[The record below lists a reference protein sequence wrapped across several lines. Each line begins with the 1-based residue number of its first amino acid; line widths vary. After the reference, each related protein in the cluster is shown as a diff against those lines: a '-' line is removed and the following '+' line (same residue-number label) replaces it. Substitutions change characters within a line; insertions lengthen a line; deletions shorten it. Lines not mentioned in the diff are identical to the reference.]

1 MEEILKIV
9 GDYLQINFKVSLGKK
24 LWNYFYVY
32 FRTEQMSVYITLLGI
47 MK

>member
-1 MEEILKIV
+1 MEEILKII
-9 GDYLQINFKVSLGKK
+9 GDYLQINFKASSEKK

-32 FRTEQMSVYITLLGI
+32 YRNEQMSVYITLWGR